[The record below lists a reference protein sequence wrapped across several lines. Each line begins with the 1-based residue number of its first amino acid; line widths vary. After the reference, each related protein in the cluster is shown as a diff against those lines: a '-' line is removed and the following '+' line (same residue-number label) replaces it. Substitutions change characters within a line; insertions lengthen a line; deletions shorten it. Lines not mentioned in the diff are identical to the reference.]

1 MEEENLGSAISSK
14 PILPL
19 AIGCVA
25 LALSVA
31 ALAFAVS
38 ASSRAGNAEENFK
51 AVKDSVE
58 KAAALSIE
66 MKNLN
71 SKMESTAMQLE
82 DIKSAGVTNVSTMA
96 RQVQSSLTQLNSEIA
111 KNRQLIAENQKAI
124 NEVAGRRGVR
134 IQSQSGAAQASGA
147 SSSASA
153 SSASAQAAS
162 AGAKVYNVRPGDTL
176 SLIAKK
182 HGKSLS
188 EIEKANPNVD
198 SRRLQIGQEIV
209 IP

>member
-1 MEEENLGSAISSK
+1 MEEENQNSVSSIK

-51 AVKDSVE
+51 TVKDSVE

-82 DIKSAGVTNVSTMA
+82 DIKSAGVTNVNTMA
-96 RQVQSSLTQLNSEIA
+96 RQVQTSLSQLNSEIA

-134 IQSQSGAAQASGA
+134 IQSQQSAAQG
-147 SSSASA
+147 SSTTAA
-153 SSASAQAAS
+153 AQTS
-162 AGAKVYNVRPGDTL
+162 AGSKIYNVRPGDTL

-182 HGKSLS
+182 HGKTLT

>member
-1 MEEENLGSAISSK
+1 MEEENQNSVSSIK

-51 AVKDSVE
+51 TVKDSVE

-82 DIKSAGVTNVSTMA
+82 DIKSAGVTNVNTMA
-96 RQVQSSLTQLNSEIA
+96 RQVQTSLSQLNSEIA

-134 IQSQSGAAQASGA
+134 TQSQQSAAQG
-147 SSSASA
+147 SSTTAA
-153 SSASAQAAS
+153 AQTS
-162 AGAKVYNVRPGDTL
+162 AGSKIYNVRPGDTL

-182 HGKSLS
+182 HGKTLT

>member
-124 NEVAGRRGVR
+124 NEVAGRRGLR
-134 IQSQSGAAQASGA
+134 TQSQASAAQTSGA
-147 SSSASA
+147 SSA
-153 SSASAQAAS
+153 SSASTQSTAS
-162 AGAKVYNVRPGDTL
+162 GAKIYNVRPGDTL

>member
-1 MEEENLGSAISSK
+1 MEEENQNSVSSIK

-51 AVKDSVE
+51 TVKDSVE

-82 DIKSAGVTNVSTMA
+82 DIKSAGVTNVNTMA
-96 RQVQSSLTQLNSEIA
+96 RQVQTSLSQLNSEIA

-134 IQSQSGAAQASGA
+134 AQSQQSAAQG
-147 SSSASA
+147 SSATTA
-153 SSASAQAAS
+153 AQTS
-162 AGAKVYNVRPGDTL
+162 AGSKIYNVRPGDTL

-182 HGKSLS
+182 HGKTLT

>member
-124 NEVAGRRGVR
+124 NEVAGRRGLR
-134 IQSQSGAAQASGA
+134 TQSQASAAQTSGA
-147 SSSASA
+147 SSA
-153 SSASAQAAS
+153 SSASTQATAS
-162 AGAKVYNVRPGDTL
+162 GAKIYNVRPGDTL